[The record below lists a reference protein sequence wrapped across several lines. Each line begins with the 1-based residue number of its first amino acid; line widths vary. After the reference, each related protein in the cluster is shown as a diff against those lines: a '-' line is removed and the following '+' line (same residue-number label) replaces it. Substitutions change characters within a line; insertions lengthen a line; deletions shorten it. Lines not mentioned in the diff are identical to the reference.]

1 MTNIKPKYSTTGF
14 TKVIP
19 VNFNGKDMIPIKYR
33 FVKTIDIL
41 ALDFDQAKETLSEM
55 THTEHYEDLTEDFA
69 FPLKKTLR
77 FSKEDHKV
85 YDEYDQGYEC
95 DRCGEMEFGTISL
108 STHGKEFDN
117 EKREWF
123 GECKVKEEDQ

>member
-1 MTNIKPKYSTTGF
+1 MTDVKPKYSTTGF

-19 VNFNGKDMIPIKYR
+19 VDEKDKEVIPKKYR

-41 ALDFDQAKETLSEM
+41 ALDFDQAKEKLSEM

-77 FSKEDHKV
+77 FSKEDHEV

-95 DRCGEMEFGTISL
+95 DRCGKMEFGTISL
-108 STHGKEFDN
+108 STHVKKYDN

-123 GECKVKEEDQ
+123 GECKVKKEDQ

>member
-1 MTNIKPKYSTTGF
+1 MTNVKPKYSTTGF
-14 TKVIP
+14 TKVVPVDEKEKEVIP
-19 VNFNGKDMIPIKYR
+19 KKYR
-33 FVKTIDIL
+33 FVKTINIL
-41 ALDFDQAKETLSEM
+41 ALDFDHAKELLSEM

-77 FSKEDHKV
+77 FSKEDHEV